1 MSSKS
6 QQLSKPKL
14 LIGEGSEE
22 VLFFHA
28 FLNHLNITDIQVEN
42 YGGKQGL
49 GNYLKTLHLRPG
61 YSEVVSLGITRDADE
76 SANNA
81 FNSVCGFLKNGKLPV
96 PNHPKQI
103 IGESPQVSV
112 LILPDYQNNGML
124 EDVCLEAV
132 KTDPA
137 IQCVDDYF
145 KCVYSTVGRK
155 PKNKDIAKARL
166 RVWLASQIAPD
177 KRLGEAAQAGYFTWD
192 SPAFDGLKLFL
203 QAL

>member
-1 MSSKS
+1 M
-6 QQLSKPKL
+6 
-14 LIGEGSEE
+14 
-22 VLFFHA
+22 
-28 FLNHLNITDIQVEN
+28 
-42 YGGKQGL
+42 
-49 GNYLKTLHLRPG
+49 KTLHLRPS
-61 YSEVVSLGITRDADE
+61 YNEVVSLGITRDADD
-76 SANNA
+76 SAINA
-81 FNSVCGFLKNGKLPV
+81 FDSVCGFLNTGKLPI
-96 PNHPKQI
+96 PNRPKQI

-124 EDVCLEAV
+124 EDVCLKAV
-132 KTDPA
+132 TTDRA

-145 KCVYSTVGRK
+145 KCVYSTVGRE

-177 KRLGEAAQAGYFTWD
+177 KRLGEAAQAGYFNWD

>member
-22 VLFFHA
+22 VLFFNA
-28 FLNHLNITDIQVEN
+28 FLNHLQITDVHVEN

-49 GNYLKTLHLRPG
+49 GNYLKTLSLRPG

-81 FNSVCGFLKNGKLPV
+81 FDSVCGFLKNGKLPV
-96 PNHPKQI
+96 PSHPKEI
-103 IGESPQVSV
+103 KGESLQVSV
-112 LILPDYQNNGML
+112 LILPDYQNSGML

-132 KTDPA
+132 KTDLA
-137 IQCVDDYF
+137 MQCVDDYF
-145 KCVYSTVGRK
+145 KCISSTVGRE

-177 KRLGEAAQAGYFTWD
+177 KRLGEAAQAGYFIWD